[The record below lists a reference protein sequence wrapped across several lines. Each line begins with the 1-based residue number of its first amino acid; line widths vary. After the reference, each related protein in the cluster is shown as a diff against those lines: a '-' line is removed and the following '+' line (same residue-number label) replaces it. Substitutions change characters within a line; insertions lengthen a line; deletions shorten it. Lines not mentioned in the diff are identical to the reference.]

1 MGSSSGAAAVDV
13 TLLVGR
19 GNGWAV
25 PRCLG
30 VVQSAADRCRGRR
43 RMRAPELLLLL
54 LLLLLRRLQRGLM
67 LLPRGS

>member
-1 MGSSSGAAAVDV
+1 MGLPSGADAVDA
-13 TLLVGR
+13 TLLVER

-25 PRCLG
+25 PQCLG
-30 VVQSAADRCRGRR
+30 VVLSAVDRCQGRC
-43 RMRAPELLLLL
+43 RMRAPELLLL

>member
-1 MGSSSGAAAVDV
+1 MGSSSGAVAVDV
-13 TLLVGR
+13 TLLAGR
-19 GNGWAV
+19 GNGWEV

-30 VVQSAADRCRGRR
+30 VVLNAADQCRGRR
-43 RMRAPELLLLL
+43 RMQAPELLLL